1 MYITKSLPVVLYQ
14 YINIERLSGNTAPS
28 KTPIQYIMLK
38 NTTIFP
44 LYLLSLC
51 WYELV
56 LLYH

>member
-1 MYITKSLPVVLYQ
+1 MYNQS
-14 YINIERLSGNTAPS
+14 NIERLSGNTAPS
-28 KTPIQYIMLK
+28 KTPVRYIMLK
-38 NTTIFP
+38 NTTILQ